1 MKMSEPTYEATVK
14 NYADIFSYA
23 SGQPLDLPNTNESFH
38 GLQAWV
44 ERNNQLIYHL
54 LISDTESIRAIQPGT
69 RIKLIQQLKERNK
82 ELRLLRLNRIT
93 DKLTNKLEYAIDAL
107 MQSDVD
113 HDAQYIPMYTQL
125 LMSLQTASKTID
137 IPTATQDSIIF
148 DVIEEETESTLSPK
162 ERQHIRDTAK
172 EFAKRCTST
181 STDSQKTG
189 APTT

>member
-1 MKMSEPTYEATVK
+1 MSNSEYRPAVK
-14 NYADIFSYA
+14 NYADTFNYGV
-23 SGQPLDLPNTNESFH
+23 GQPMELPKSDESYQ

-54 LISDTESIRAIQPGT
+54 IISDTESIRAMQPGT
-69 RIKLIQQLKERNK
+69 RLKLIQQLKERNK
-82 ELRLLRLNRIT
+82 ELRLLRFNRIT

-125 LMSLQTASKTID
+125 LMSLQQATKNID
-137 IPTATQDSIIF
+137 IPSDVQDAIIF
-148 DVIEEETESTLSPK
+148 DVIEDTHDTELTGK
-162 ERQHIRDTAK
+162 ERQNIRDAAK
-172 EFAKRCTST
+172 EFAKLCTTT

-189 APTT
+189 QPTT

>member
-1 MKMSEPTYEATVK
+1 MDKPAYEPQVK
-14 NYADIFSYA
+14 NYADVFNYGYNQPIELPKSDESY
-23 SGQPLDLPNTNESFH
+23 Q

-54 LISDTESIRAIQPGT
+54 LISDMESIRAIQPGT
-69 RIKLIQQLKERNK
+69 RLKLIQQLKERNK
-82 ELRLLRLNRIT
+82 ELRLLRYNRIT

-125 LMSLQTASKTID
+125 LISLQQATKNID
-137 IPTATQDSIIF
+137 VPIDVQDAIIF
-148 DVIEEETESTLSPK
+148 DTIEEENSTELNAK
-162 ERQHIRDTAK
+162 ERQNIRDAAK
-172 EFAKRCTST
+172 ELARICTTT

>member
-1 MKMSEPTYEATVK
+1 MNNPKYETTVK
-14 NYADIFSYA
+14 NYTDVFDY
-23 SGQPLDLPNTNESFH
+23 GTDQPIDLPKSDESYQ

-69 RIKLIQQLKERNK
+69 RLKLIKQLRERNK
-82 ELRLLRLNRIT
+82 ELRMLRLNRIT

-125 LMSLQTASKTID
+125 LMSLQQATKNID
-137 IPTATQDSIIF
+137 IPIDIQDAIIF
-148 DVIEEETESTLSPK
+148 DTIEDTQQTELSSK
-162 ERQHIRDTAK
+162 ERQNIRDAAK
-172 EFAKRCTST
+172 EFTRLCINT

-189 APTT
+189 AQTT